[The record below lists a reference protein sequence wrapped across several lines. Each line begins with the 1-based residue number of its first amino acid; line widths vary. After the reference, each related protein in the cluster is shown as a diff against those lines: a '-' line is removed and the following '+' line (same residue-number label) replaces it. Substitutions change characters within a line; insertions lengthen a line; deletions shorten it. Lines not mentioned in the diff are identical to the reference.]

1 MTMDQLSRNELIQVL
16 NRFLN
21 MQRELDRRRD
31 IAWNYESQ
39 YSDLQVV
46 PKRSFVEKIIIAL
59 VVLWFIQIPL
69 SIPAFAMVICSSVED
84 SILIPIII
92 IGGFVLCAGII
103 LLVILII
110 KKLNKRR
117 KEKYLKNAQ
126 LAIDAVREKLLC
138 AETDYEAYKAEL
150 EKTYNYY
157 NLDRGYRDNESI
169 SRIYELI
176 MSNYNLSFSA
186 AARKYDEEVRHREL
200 LEAQNKIRSEIEES
214 RRENAQAN
222 RVREKQLNDIG
233 RTVTE
238 MRNRDETAYYNLN
251 I

>member
-1 MTMDQLSRNELIQVL
+1 MTMDQLFRNELIQVL

-46 PKRSFVEKIIIAL
+46 PKRSFVEKIIIAF

-69 SIPAFAMVICSSVED
+69 SIPAFAVAICSSMED
-84 SILIPIII
+84 SVLIPIII
-92 IGGFVLCAGII
+92 IGSFVLCAGII

-110 KKLNKRR
+110 KKLNKKR

-126 LAIDAVREKLLC
+126 PAIDAIRVKLLC

-150 EKTYNYY
+150 EKTYNHY

-238 MRNRDETAYYNLN
+238 VRNRDETAYYNLN